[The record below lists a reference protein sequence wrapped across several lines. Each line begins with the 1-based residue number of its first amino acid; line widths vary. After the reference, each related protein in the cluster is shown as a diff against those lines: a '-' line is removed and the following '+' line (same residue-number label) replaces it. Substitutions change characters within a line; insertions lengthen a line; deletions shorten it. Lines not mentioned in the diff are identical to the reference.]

1 LKNIFRKK
9 PTQIPQSYRPVADA
23 GEVIDLFS
31 RMTLHQQ
38 AALLRLCSRNLMIDF
53 DGEFHMGYDFD
64 WNVSGAMIIAS
75 PADAEEP
82 ALPMLGEGSDT
93 A

>member
-53 DGEFHMGYDFD
+53 EGEFHMGYDFD

-75 PADAEEP
+75 PAEP
-82 ALPMLGEGSDT
+82 DLPMLSEGSDS

>member
-1 LKNIFRKK
+1 MKNIFRKK
-9 PTQIPQSYRPVADA
+9 PTQIPQSYRPVANAD
-23 GEVIDLFS
+23 EVIDLFS

-53 DGEFHMGYDFD
+53 EGEFHMGYDFD

-75 PADAEEP
+75 PADVEEP
-82 ALPMLGEGSDT
+82 TLPMLSEGSDP

>member
-53 DGEFHMGYDFD
+53 EGEFHMGYDFD

-75 PADAEEP
+75 PAEP
-82 ALPMLGEGSDT
+82 DLPMLSEGSDP

>member
-1 LKNIFRKK
+1 MSLFKK
-9 PTQIPQSYRPVADA
+9 KSKQIPQSYRPVAEA
-23 GEVIDLFS
+23 AEVIDLFS

-38 AALLRLCSRNLMIDF
+38 AALLRLCSRNLMIDVE
-53 DGEFHMGYDFD
+53 GEFHMGYDFD

-75 PADAEEP
+75 PAEMGDPE
-82 ALPMLGEGSDT
+82 LPLLSEGGDT

>member
-1 LKNIFRKK
+1 LKNIFKKK

-53 DGEFHMGYDFD
+53 EGDFHMGYDFD

-75 PADAEEP
+75 PAEP
-82 ALPMLGEGSDT
+82 DLPLLGEGSDP

>member
-1 LKNIFRKK
+1 
-9 PTQIPQSYRPVADA
+9 VADA

-53 DGEFHMGYDFD
+53 EGEFYMGYDFD

-75 PADAEEP
+75 PAEP
-82 ALPMLGEGSDT
+82 DLPLLNEGSDS

>member
-1 LKNIFRKK
+1 MKNIFKKK
-9 PTQIPQSYRPVADA
+9 PAQIPQSYRPVANAD
-23 GEVIDLFS
+23 EVIDLFS

-38 AALLRLCSRNLMIDF
+38 AALLRLCGRNLMIDF

-75 PADAEEP
+75 PAEP
-82 ALPMLGEGSDT
+82 ELPMLSEGSDT
-93 A
+93 T

>member
-1 LKNIFRKK
+1 MKNIFRKK

-38 AALLRLCSRNLMIDF
+38 AALLRLCSRNLMIDVEG
-53 DGEFHMGYDFD
+53 DFHMGYDFD

-75 PADAEEP
+75 PAEP
-82 ALPMLGEGSDT
+82 DLPMLSEGSDP

>member
-1 LKNIFRKK
+1 MKNIFKKK

-75 PADAEEP
+75 PAEMGEP
-82 ALPMLGEGSDT
+82 ELPLLSERGDT
-93 A
+93 P

>member
-1 LKNIFRKK
+1 MKNIFRKK

-53 DGEFHMGYDFD
+53 EGEFHMGYDFD

-75 PADAEEP
+75 PAEP
-82 ALPMLGEGSDT
+82 DLPMLSEGSDP

>member
-1 LKNIFRKK
+1 M
-9 PTQIPQSYRPVADA
+9 ADA

-53 DGEFHMGYDFD
+53 EGEFYMGYDFD

-75 PADAEEP
+75 PAEP
-82 ALPMLGEGSDT
+82 DLPLLSEGGDT

>member
-1 LKNIFRKK
+1 MKNIFRKK

-75 PADAEEP
+75 PAEP
-82 ALPMLGEGSDT
+82 ELPMLGEGSDP

>member
-1 LKNIFRKK
+1 MKNIFKKK
-9 PTQIPQSYRPVADA
+9 PAQIPQSYRPVANAD
-23 GEVIDLFS
+23 EVIDLFS

-75 PADAEEP
+75 PAEP
-82 ALPMLGEGSDT
+82 ELPMLSEGSDPT
-93 A
+93 

>member
-1 LKNIFRKK
+1 LKNIFKKK
-9 PTQIPQSYRPVADA
+9 PAQIPQSYRPVANAD
-23 GEVIDLFS
+23 EVIDLFS

-38 AALLRLCSRNLMIDF
+38 AALLRLCSRNLMIDL

-75 PADAEEP
+75 PAEP
-82 ALPMLGEGSDT
+82 ELPMLSEGSDT
-93 A
+93 T

>member
-1 LKNIFRKK
+1 MKNIFRKK

-38 AALLRLCSRNLMIDF
+38 AALLRLCSRNLMIDVEG
-53 DGEFHMGYDFD
+53 DFHMGYDFD

-75 PADAEEP
+75 PADMDEP
-82 ALPMLGEGSDT
+82 ALPMLSEGSDPT
-93 A
+93 

>member
-38 AALLRLCSRNLMIDF
+38 AALLRLCSRNLMIDVEG
-53 DGEFHMGYDFD
+53 DFHMGYDFD

-75 PADAEEP
+75 PAEP
-82 ALPMLGEGSDT
+82 DLPMLSEGSDP

>member
-1 LKNIFRKK
+1 
-9 PTQIPQSYRPVADA
+9 VADA

-38 AALLRLCSRNLMIDF
+38 AALLRLCSRNLMIDVEG
-53 DGEFHMGYDFD
+53 DFHMGYDFD

-75 PADAEEP
+75 PADMDEP
-82 ALPMLGEGSDT
+82 TLPMLGEGSDP

>member
-1 LKNIFRKK
+1 MKNIFRKK

-75 PADAEEP
+75 PAEP
-82 ALPMLGEGSDT
+82 ELPLLSEGSDP